1 MVKNNDYFW
10 HFFQDYFPPVTLKNN
25 CRVLINDSTTLEND
39 NCRFD
44 IFSVLIQLDII
55 LKSNCNL
62 VKKL

>member
-1 MVKNNDYFW
+1 MVKNNNNFW
-10 HFFQDYFPPVTLKNN
+10 HFFRTFPPVTLKNN
-25 CRVLINDSTTLEND
+25 CRVLINDSTALEND